1 MVKTREQ
8 KAKNAQ
14 GNGDR
19 EALHEDG
26 DTGPQIRSQSRPTS
40 ITTLSFQTHTARKP
54 AVPKLDLRN
63 ASSVPTNKMAAGPH
77 LTMPTRPAVF
87 PLFSAYQSALT
98 DFMPA
103 RTPLLRKFIIF
114 VAVMLPSFSVRA
126 GEDGWITKSNANT
139 QLLLEVTAKLNP
151 ESAGRQG
158 VPGYD
163 DKIVDLNPGID
174 DRARALYT
182 AARDELAQR
191 LAAETDPL
199 VRQDLDIL
207 VTAANE
213 KLATNA
219 LTERLLLPYVN
230 VPQIVFS
237 GESSLLD
244 DQIDPSHRPA
254 ALARLRRYT
263 GLEPG
268 TKPLTELAKTRYLE
282 KAGDAKLLPP
292 YRGQVEYNLA
302 TIPRYSAGIREL
314 FVKYGIDR
322 LEGASAALDALDAQ
336 FKEYGD
342 WVRTTVLPKARSDAR
357 LPAELY
363 ADNLKNIGLDI
374 PPQDLM
380 HKAQL
385 AFGEIRNEMKAL
397 APLVAHQH
405 GLTKTDY
412 QTVIRELKKAQL
424 AKEQVEPYYHEVIGE
439 IEGIIRRE
447 KIVSLPARPL
457 QMRIA
462 SDAENA
468 AQPAPHFQPPP
479 LIGAKNEQGTFILT
493 TANPS
498 VDGKA
503 ASFDDFTFKAG
514 AWTLTAHEGR
524 PGHDL
529 QFAAMLERGVSL
541 ARSIFAFNSV
551 NVEGWALYAEAET
564 KPYEPLDGQLI
575 ALQHRL
581 LRAARAFL
589 DPMLN
594 LGLITRDRAY
604 QILTQDVVESDG
616 MANQELDRYMF
627 RMPGQ
632 ATSYFYGYTRLMELR
647 TATEIALGDR
657 FSRQAFNDF
666 IIGQGLLP
674 PDLLAKAV
682 REQFIPK
689 FPHE

>member
-1 MVKTREQ
+1 M
-8 KAKNAQ
+8 
-14 GNGDR
+14 
-19 EALHEDG
+19 
-26 DTGPQIRSQSRPTS
+26 
-40 ITTLSFQTHTARKP
+40 
-54 AVPKLDLRN
+54 
-63 ASSVPTNKMAAGPH
+63 
-77 LTMPTRPAVF
+77 F
-87 PLFSAYQSALT
+87 PFCNDYEFALT
-98 DFMPA
+98 DNMP
-103 RTPLLRKFIIF
+103 TLPPVLRQFIIF
-114 VAVMLPSFSVRA
+114 VVVVLPYFSGGA
-126 GEDGWITKSNANT
+126 EETAWIAKSNANT
-139 QLLLEVTAKLNP
+139 QVLLDVTAKLNP

-174 DRARALYT
+174 ERTRSLYT
-182 AARDELAQR
+182 AARDELAKR
-191 LAAETDPL
+191 LAAETDPF
-199 VRQDLDIL
+199 VRQDLAIL
-207 VTAANE
+207 LSAANE
-213 KLATNA
+213 KLESNA
-219 LTERLLLPYVN
+219 LAERFLLPYLN
-230 VPQIVFS
+230 VPQIVFA

-244 DQIDPSHRPA
+244 DQIDASRRPA

-268 TKPLTELAKTRYLE
+268 TKPLTELAKARYLE
-282 KAGDAKLLPP
+282 KTEDPKLLPP
-292 YRGQVEYNLA
+292 YKGQVEYNVA
-302 TIPRYSAGIREL
+302 TIPRYSSGIREL
-314 FVKYGIDR
+314 FVKYGIDH
-322 LEGASAALDALDAQ
+322 LAGASAALDALDAQ
-336 FKEYGD
+336 FKDYND
-342 WVRTTVLPKARSDAR
+342 WVRTTVLPKARTDAR
-357 LPAELY
+357 LPAEVY

-374 PPQDLM
+374 PPQELM
-380 HKAQL
+380 QKAQL

-412 QTVIRELKKAQL
+412 PTVIRELKKAQL
-424 AKEQVEPYYHEVIGE
+424 AKEQVEPYYHEIIGE

-447 KIVSLPARPL
+447 KIVSLPTRPL

-468 AQPAPHFQPPP
+468 VQPAPHFQAPP

-493 TANPS
+493 TSNPS
-498 VDGKA
+498 ADDKA
-503 ASFDDFTFKAG
+503 TSFDDFTFKAG

-594 LGLITRDRAY
+594 LGLMTRDRAY
-604 QILTQDVVESDG
+604 QILTQDVCESDG

-627 RMPGQ
+627 RLPGQ
-632 ATSYFYGYTRLMELR
+632 ATAYFYGYTRLMELR

-657 FSRQAFNDF
+657 FNRQAFNDF

-674 PDLLAKAV
+674 PDLLAKAT
-682 REQFIPK
+682 REEFIPAQLK
-689 FPHE
+689 